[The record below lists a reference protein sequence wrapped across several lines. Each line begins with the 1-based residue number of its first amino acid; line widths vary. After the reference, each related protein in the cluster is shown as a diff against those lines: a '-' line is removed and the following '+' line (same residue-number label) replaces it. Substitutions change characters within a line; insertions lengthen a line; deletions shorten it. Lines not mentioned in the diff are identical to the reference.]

1 MAKTLDD
8 LQNLLTRQGY
18 TCELLLDTIVATRV
32 QTKTYKNPAGE
43 HALEIYVTFDKPNR
57 CVAVESLHAF
67 DLRATNHREAALA
80 CLLTANG
87 RTPLVRPALEPEGDI
102 RIRVDCPCDDDG
114 ARDERVLEALAVLTG
129 FVEAWHPQV
138 TKAMKTGKFNA
149 GDVAHLNLSRI
160 PLQQPAAP
168 SQGDQPEEPG
178 KPTQPD
184 EPAGGPSIGSVMRA
198 AAISTKPGGHPARLT
213 VLKAF
218 RDWLDEQRGRNEDP
232 NGDHD
237 GDHDGDKDD
246 DQADDETDDQDCDL
260 N

>member
-18 TCELLLDTIVATRV
+18 ACELLLDTIVATRV
-32 QTKTYKNPAGE
+32 ATKTYKNPSGE
-43 HALEIYVTFDKPNR
+43 NALEIYVTFDKPNR

-67 DLRATNHREAALA
+67 DLRAADHREATLA

-114 ARDERVLEALAVLTG
+114 ACDERVLEALAVLTG

-138 TKAMKTGKFNA
+138 TKAMKTGKFNP

-160 PLQQPAAP
+160 PHHQPDESTQPADS
-168 SQGDQPEEPG
+168 SQGDKSQEPG
-178 KPTQPD
+178 

-198 AAISTKPGGHPARLT
+198 AAISMKPGGHVNRLR
-213 VLKAF
+213 VLKDF
-218 RDWLDEQRGRNEDP
+218 RRWLDEQRGDQP
-232 NGDHD
+232 GGTGD
-237 GDHDGDKDD
+237 
-246 DQADDETDDQDCDL
+246 Q

>member
-8 LQNLLTRQGY
+8 LQTLLTRQGY
-18 TCELLLDTIVATRV
+18 ACELLLDAIVATRV
-32 QTKTYKNPAGE
+32 TTKTYKNPAGE
-43 HALEIYVTFDKPNR
+43 NALEVCLTFDRPNR

-67 DLRATNHREAALA
+67 DLRAADHREATLA
-80 CLLTANG
+80 CLLTASG
-87 RTPLVRPALEPEGDI
+87 RTPLLRPALEPEGDI
-102 RIRVDCPCDDDG
+102 RIRIDCPCDDDG

-160 PLQQPAAP
+160 PLHQPAAP
-168 SQGDQPEEPG
+168 SQGDQPDEPG
-178 KPTQPD
+178 QPTQSD

-218 RDWLDEQRGRNEDP
+218 RDWLDEQRRRNEDQTD
-232 NGDHD
+232 DHD
-237 GDHDGDKDD
+237 
-246 DQADDETDDQDCDL
+246 ADL